1 MKPLRH
7 WKVPLLRAICSDT
20 GLCCII
26 EVRKDTPKSSAR
38 RSARTS
44 RRRCQVRR
52 RPRLRR
58 GRFRSQALR
67 RLASRGETPRLKE
80 HPSSRPKL
88 DEGARNLLET
98 DLEERPPLRCCTV
111 AAQGVETD
119 CNSPAPSPHSTCK
132 LGIFREAAGPGF
144 EPGLSDS
151 ESLVLP
157 LHHPARQRRIL

>member
-26 EVRKDTPKSSAR
+26 EVRKDTPKISARSSAR
-38 RSARTS
+38 PS
-44 RRRCQVRR
+44 RRGSQVRGR
-52 RPRLRR
+52 LRLRR
-58 GRFRSQALR
+58 GRFRGQALR
-67 RLASRGETPRLKE
+67 RRVSRGKPLALKE

-88 DEGARNLLET
+88 DESTGKLSEA

-111 AAQGVETD
+111 AAQGDETD
-119 CNSPAPSPHSTCK
+119 CKFPVPSPHSTCK
-132 LGIFREAAGPGF
+132 IGIFRGAAGPGF

-157 LHHPARQRRIL
+157 LHNPARQRRIL